1 MRTIIFFLLFS
12 QLALMQQAFGK
23 DEFFEVIVNDPYLE
37 MHTGPAS
44 SYPVTHVVER
54 GKQIKILK
62 RKTDWFKIQ
71 TSKGKEGWVH
81 ISELSQT
88 LTLDGK
94 KTAFRNSTIEDFRK
108 RDWEVGLLSGSFDG
122 AASLTLY
129 GNYYLTRTLSTELSL
144 TQAIG
149 NFSSHLLANVR
160 LTAHPFP
167 EWRISPFFALGG
179 GIIDTSPSGTLVQT
193 TDRQDS
199 IGHVSL
205 GANVYITKRFI
216 LRMEYNQ
223 YKVFTS
229 RDDNEEVSEWKAGIA
244 AFF

>member
-1 MRTIIFFLLFS
+1 MRTIIFFLFFS
-12 QLALMQQAFGK
+12 SLMLTQQALAK
-23 DEFFEVIVNDPYLE
+23 DEFYEVIVADPYLE

-44 SYPVTHVVER
+44 GYPITHVIER

-94 KTAFRNSTIEDFRK
+94 KTSFRNSNIEDFRK
-108 RDWEVGLLSGSFDG
+108 RDWEIGLMSGNFDG
-122 AASLTLY
+122 AASLTLF
-129 GNYYLTRTLSTELSL
+129 GNYYLNSTLSTEISF

-149 NFSSHLLANVR
+149 NFSSSLLADINI
-160 LTAHPFP
+160 TAHPFP
-167 EWRISPFFALGG
+167 EWRFSPFFSLGG

-193 TDRQDS
+193 TDRQDP

-205 GANVYITKRFI
+205 GANYYITKRFI

>member
-1 MRTIIFFLLFS
+1 M
-12 QLALMQQAFGK
+12 LMQQAFGK
-23 DEFFEVIVNDPYLE
+23 DDFFEVIVADPYLE
-37 MHTGPAS
+37 MHTGPAVG
-44 SYPVTHVVER
+44 YPITHIIER
-54 GKQIKILK
+54 DKKIKILK
-62 RKTDWFKIQ
+62 RKTDWFKIRTQ
-71 TSKGKEGWVH
+71 KNKEGWVH

-94 KTAFRNSTIEDFRK
+94 KTAFRNYTIEDFRK
-108 RDWEVGLLSGSFDG
+108 RKWEIGLLSGNFEG
-122 AASLTLY
+122 AASLTIL
-129 GNYYLTRTLSTELSL
+129 GNYYLAPTLSSEVSF

-149 NFSSHLLANVR
+149 NFSSSLMANVR

-167 EWRISPFFALGG
+167 EWRVSPFFALGA

-193 TDRQDS
+193 IDRQDP
-199 IGHVSL
+199 IANFSL
-205 GANVYITKRFI
+205 GANIYLTKRFI

-229 RDDNEEVSEWKAGIA
+229 RNDNEEVAEWKAGIV